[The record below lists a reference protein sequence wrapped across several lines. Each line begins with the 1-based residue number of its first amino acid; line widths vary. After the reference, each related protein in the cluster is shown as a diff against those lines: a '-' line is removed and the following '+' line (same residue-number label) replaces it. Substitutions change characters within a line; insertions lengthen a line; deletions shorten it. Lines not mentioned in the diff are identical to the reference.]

1 MRTRSLTNVVQ
12 AEIERMI
19 VSGEL
24 KPTQRIN
31 ENALA
36 QRLGVSRGP
45 IREACSALA
54 AMKLVD
60 VIPNRGFFVRSL
72 SEEEAAAVIDAHAGI
87 FAYAGVSLA
96 ERITDNQIA
105 RLWDILE
112 LMEQA
117 AETGDVT
124 KYYPVNLEFHDAIVE
139 MCGNQRIGEIYRAL
153 VRELHIHRYRG
164 VSGGASA
171 LKISNAEHREIV
183 EALAAR
189 DPMRTFAA
197 MRHHIYQGRERNL
210 VARRGEPHQKASV
223 TS

>member
-1 MRTRSLTNVVQ
+1 
-12 AEIERMI
+12 MI
-19 VSGEL
+19 VSGEM

-60 VIPNRGFFVRSL
+60 IVPNRGFFVRAL
-72 SEEEAAAVIDAHAGI
+72 SEEEAAAVNDAHAGV

-96 ERITDNQIA
+96 ERITDDQIA
-105 RLWDILE
+105 RLWDILN
-112 LMEQA
+112 LMELA
-117 AETGDVT
+117 ADTGDVT
-124 KYYPVNLEFHDAIVE
+124 KYYPINLEFHDAIIE
-139 MCGNQRIGEIYRAL
+139 MCGNQRIGEIYRSL

-164 VSGGASA
+164 VSDGTPA
-171 LKISNAEHREIV
+171 LKISNAEHRQIV

-210 VARRGEPHQKASV
+210 LARRTDPSEKMSA